1 MAPSSQYEKLAFQ
14 TSEIIRGIYWTK
26 NYQFSQALASYSDP
40 VDDYYWT
47 LVTKITATEES
58 MPNLI
63 KEVEDFFQRLGKKF
77 SFYLYPS
84 DQERGVDRWLRS
96 LGYKSVFGDAWMFLE
111 GKFVPLA
118 KRRGTEI
125 KEVKTKEDN
134 ELYIKTY
141 TQAYETNPQDSYY
154 NFGAK
159 GVYQEIYRRTWINQQ
174 LRPRMRKFIGFYDHQ
189 AASVGALYFKDQL
202 GILMEVGTAPQ
213 FRGKGLA
220 VAVSQACLQAAQEE
234 GCQTVTLATEKEQ
247 PAFQLYQKLGFVHR
261 ITCLGYSKGE

>member
-1 MAPSSQYEKLAFQ
+1 MTPPSQYEKLASQ
-14 TSEIIRGIYWTK
+14 TSEILKGIYWTK
-26 NYQFSQALASYSDP
+26 SHQFSQALACYSDP

-47 LVTKITATEES
+47 SVTKIAATKES

-63 KEVEDFFQRLGKKF
+63 REIEEFFQGLGKKF

-84 DQERGVDRWLRS
+84 DQERGVDRWLLS
-96 LGYKSVFGDAWMFLE
+96 SGYKSVFEDAWMFLE
-111 GKFVPLA
+111 GRFVPLA
-118 KRRGTEI
+118 KKRGIEI

-159 GVYQEIYRRTWINQQ
+159 GVYQEIYQRTWMNQQ
-174 LRPRMRKFIGFYDHQ
+174 LRLRMRKFIGFYDHQ

-202 GILMEVGTAPQ
+202 GVLMEVGTSTP
-213 FRGKGLA
+213 FRRKGLA
-220 VAVSQACLQAAQEE
+220 IAVSQACVQAAQEE
-234 GCQTVTLATEKEQ
+234 GCQVVTLATEKEQ
-247 PAFQLYQKLGFVHR
+247 PAFQLYQKLGFVHQ